1 MHLVVFR
8 HATGTPQLAN
18 PAASSISR
26 TNAGARFAEILTQAG
41 ISSSNGSSSLPG
53 VLHCFTGNSEELQ
66 QVLGLG
72 LCVGITG
79 WVADDRP
86 ERGGAELAAL
96 LPHIPADRLM
106 IETDAPYLV
115 PRSIQPSKARPNRNE
130 PALLPHVLTA
140 VAAAMGQNEEE
151 VAKRTTAVAKAF
163 FRLPDSI
170 AS

>member
-1 MHLVVFR
+1 
-8 HATGTPQLAN
+8 
-18 PAASSISR
+18 
-26 TNAGARFAEILTQAG
+26 
-41 ISSSNGSSSLPG
+41 
-53 VLHCFTGNSEELQ
+53 
-66 QVLGLG
+66 
-72 LCVGITG
+72 
-79 WVADDRP
+79 
-86 ERGGAELAAL
+86 
-96 LPHIPADRLM
+96 M

-140 VAAAMGQNEEE
+140 VAAAMGQSEEE

>member
-1 MHLVVFR
+1 MQFHLPP
-8 HATGTPQLAN
+8 HAF
-18 PAASSISR
+18 AAACAFL
-26 TNAGARFAEILTQAG
+26 TCAGARFGEILSQAG
-41 ISSSNGSSSLPG
+41 IGSNSSGSSIIPG
-53 VLHCFTGNSEELQ
+53 VLHCFTGNGEELQ

-96 LPHIPADRLM
+96 LPQIPADRLM
-106 IETDAPYLV
+106 IETDAPYLA

-140 VAAAMGQNEEE
+140 VAVALGQSEEE

-163 FRLPDSI
+163 FGLPDSI
-170 AS
+170 GC

>member
-1 MHLVVFR
+1 M
-8 HATGTPQLAN
+8 
-18 PAASSISR
+18 
-26 TNAGARFAEILTQAG
+26 
-41 ISSSNGSSSLPG
+41 
-53 VLHCFTGNSEELQ
+53 
-66 QVLGLG
+66 LGLG

-96 LPHIPADRLM
+96 LSKIPADRLM

-140 VAAAMGQNEEE
+140 VAAALGQGEEE
-151 VAKRTTAVAKAF
+151 AAMRTTAVAKAF

-170 AS
+170 GS